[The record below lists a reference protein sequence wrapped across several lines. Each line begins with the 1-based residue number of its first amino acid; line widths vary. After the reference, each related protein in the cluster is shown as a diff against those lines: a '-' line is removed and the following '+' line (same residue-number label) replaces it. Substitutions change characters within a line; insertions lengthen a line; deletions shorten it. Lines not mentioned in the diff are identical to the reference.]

1 MKKYLWTIAAIA
13 AIVVSGCQQ
22 KEDEPVDETP
32 AVLTSFKIL
41 AADNEGL
48 KEDYAPESISESMV
62 IRIPGGG
69 QGKTLVATVSA
80 GENDVI
86 KVNDAEVT
94 DGKASFDA
102 TYAVDIVVTNT
113 KSKKSAQYEVKIGK
127 ILQITSKKLGSF
139 ESTESLSCKD
149 TYYKA
154 NVNPATGEM
163 YLAYCFV
170 PEGGV
175 RTIAVGK
182 FSNGQF
188 VNVGTPGIVPA
199 PTDGS
204 AAVAVSNLSALEF
217 DKDGAP
223 YVLYIGGDVKNTFTL
238 RKFDGSAWVPVG
250 PTGFATKPG
259 TTLSTPSLYFDA
271 NGNPGITYQSSGRG
285 SAHIYLD
292 NGEWKDGAIN
302 GLPPYGKNGD
312 RSSNQ
317 GIYYYGAHIDIGAKH
332 YGVFSLNYY
341 GLYVYELKGYE
352 WANPIVSDFIP
363 ANETTALPGNLSLAE
378 KDGKMLVFTA
388 LWAGAAMQIYE
399 FDGTTLKPYG
409 ASFPIGMSS
418 SGGAGSACFG
428 VNPVSGQIFAVK
440 ADAEKNISYS
450 VMNADKQWEDF
461 TPLAADA
468 AATYAGMGFG
478 FDKDVN
484 ALVIY
489 PNKNEKGYEIY
500 SIGLED
506 DVLPE

>member
-48 KEDYAPESISESMV
+48 KEDYAPASISESMV

-139 ESTESLSCKD
+139 ESTETLSIKD

-188 VNVGTPGIVPA
+188 VNVGTPGIVP
-199 PTDGS
+199 
-204 AAVAVSNLSALEF
+204 
-217 DKDGAP
+217 
-223 YVLYIGGDVKNTFTL
+223 
-238 RKFDGSAWVPVG
+238 
-250 PTGFATKPG
+250 
-259 TTLSTPSLYFDA
+259 
-271 NGNPGITYQSSGRG
+271 
-285 SAHIYLD
+285 H
-292 NGEWKDGAIN
+292 
-302 GLPPYGKNGD
+302 
-312 RSSNQ
+312 
-317 GIYYYGAHIDIGAKH
+317 
-332 YGVFSLNYY
+332 
-341 GLYVYELKGYE
+341 
-352 WANPIVSDFIP
+352 
-363 ANETTALPGNLSLAE
+363 
-378 KDGKMLVFTA
+378 
-388 LWAGAAMQIYE
+388 
-399 FDGTTLKPYG
+399 
-409 ASFPIGMSS
+409 
-418 SGGAGSACFG
+418 
-428 VNPVSGQIFAVK
+428 
-440 ADAEKNISYS
+440 
-450 VMNADKQWEDF
+450 
-461 TPLAADA
+461 
-468 AATYAGMGFG
+468 
-478 FDKDVN
+478 
-484 ALVIY
+484 
-489 PNKNEKGYEIY
+489 
-500 SIGLED
+500 
-506 DVLPE
+506 